1 MTRTRTPIALACTI
15 LLLQAAYAQDKAAT
29 VPPATDPKDAASAE
43 PAQLQSITVTAQRRQ
58 ESLSKAPI
66 AVTVID
72 QKQLDSQGIT
82 SAVDIPNTVP
92 NLQVTNNG
100 FSMRGVGNNNSFG
113 GYSTV
118 AVQVDGIYQPSYQ
131 ALGLGLYDIDR
142 IEALRGP
149 QGTVYGRNAT
159 AGVVNIETA
168 SAKLRRE
175 IFGDLT
181 FGNRNDVTAR
191 GVLNLPLSETFAARL
206 SLMKRSND
214 GTVDG
219 GASSRNY
226 GEVDVSSARLA
237 WTWVVTPDITWRAS
251 LSSARNRGT
260 LTDPAR
266 VSYTYFPNADLA
278 TGSLGQGV
286 VVPASDFLGNHT
298 ATDIALNLSE
308 TAFRSRLTWNLSD
321 AWSLTYLAGAVRFV
335 NNGLDAATGLFTL
348 KNADYTM
355 RTQSHEI
362 DVNYEGADLKL
373 VGGLYTYKDRTR
385 GAQKVGIGNALPYP
399 LNSVLP
405 PPMVIAP
412 GTGFAPTGY
421 GVVDIGRRIN
431 NDTNDSN
438 AIFAQGTYSVTP
450 QTRATV
456 GLRYTKDE
464 FGTDGDSQ
472 VCAFGSLAEPNM
484 ALSCGVPFG
493 PPTSAVAA
501 SSSSKTS
508 WRLGVDH
515 DLAAGHL
522 VFATVST
529 GYRGGGAT
537 ANVAPQFSTYKP
549 ETLTNVE
556 VGWRGRL
563 LNNTLALNLTAF
575 NMDYKNLQVS
585 GIGQD
590 VAGNNTP
597 VTTNSPTARIR
608 GLEFEGDWIPYR
620 NGRLQGFV
628 TYLDT
633 RFGQFVDPVGNPN
646 NIPGD
651 YNLFAPVPIVGTTA
665 DYTGN
670 QLLNAPRV
678 TLRGRYSHT
687 FGLADGSRLV
697 PAVQVYWQSGSFTSY
712 SNLTDPLRGYRE
724 AYAKVDLDL
733 GWQSADK
740 RWSVD
745 ASVYNA
751 TDEKVYASGTPL
763 ASFTGVTYAPPRS
776 YGLRVGYRFD

>member
-1 MTRTRTPIALACTI
+1 MKRTKTPIALACSV
-15 LLLQAAYAQDKAAT
+15 LLLQAAYAQDQA
-29 VPPATDPKDAASAE
+29 PAASETKGSAE
-43 PAQLQSITVTAQRRQ
+43 AKPAQLESVTVTVQRRQ
-58 ESLSKAPI
+58 ESLSKAPV
-66 AVTVID
+66 AVTVVD
-72 QKQLDSQGIT
+72 QKQLDAQGIT

-100 FSMRGVGNNNSFG
+100 FSMRGIGNNNSFG

-131 ALGLGLYDIDR
+131 SLGLGLYDIDR

-159 AGVVNIETA
+159 AGVVNVETA

-175 IFGDLT
+175 AFGDLT
-181 FGNRNDVTAR
+181 LGNRSDVTVR
-191 GVLNLPLSETFAARL
+191 GVLNVPFGETFAARV
-206 SLMKRSND
+206 SLMKRRND
-214 GTVDG
+214 GIVDG

-226 GEVDVSSARLA
+226 GETDVSSARVA
-237 WTWVVTPDITWRAS
+237 WTWLATPDVTWRAS
-251 LSSARNRGT
+251 LSNASNRGT

-266 VSYTYFPNADLA
+266 VSYSYFPNANVA
-278 TGSLGQGV
+278 TGTLGDPV
-286 VVPASDFLGNHT
+286 VVPASDILGNHT
-298 ATDIALNLSE
+298 ATDIGLKLSE
-308 TAFRSRLTWNLSD
+308 TAFRSRLTWNLND
-321 AWSLTYLAGAVRFV
+321 TWTLTYLTGAVRFV
-335 NNGLDAATGLFTL
+335 NDGLDAATGLFTL
-348 KNADYTM
+348 KNSDFTTRM
-355 RTQSHEI
+355 QSHEI

-405 PPMVIAP
+405 PPIVIAP
-412 GTGFAPTGY
+412 GTGFEPTGY
-421 GVVDIGRRIN
+421 GVVDIGRRVN

-438 AIFAQGTYSVTP
+438 AVFAQGTYSITP
-450 QTRATV
+450 QTRATAGV
-456 GLRYTKDE
+456 RYTKDK

-472 VCAFGSLAEPNM
+472 VCAYGSLAEPNM
-484 ALSCGVPFG
+484 ALTCGVPFG
-493 PPTSAVAA
+493 PPTSAVA
-501 SSSSKTS
+501 SSGSSKTS
-508 WRLGVDH
+508 WRLGLDH
-515 DLAAGHL
+515 DLSPEHM

-563 LNNTLALNLTAF
+563 LNNTLGLNLTAF

-590 VAGNNTP
+590 TAGNNTP

-608 GLEFEGDWIPYR
+608 GLELEGDWLATR
-620 NGRLQGFV
+620 NDRLQGFV
-628 TYLDT
+628 TYLET
-633 RFGQFVDPVGNPN
+633 RFGNFVDPVGNPN

-651 YNLFAPVPIVGTTA
+651 YNQFAPVPILGTTS

-670 QLLNAPRV
+670 RLSTRRASPSAAAMRTPSRWATAAV
-678 TLRGRYSHT
+678 WCRRRRST
-687 FGLADGSRLV
+687 GSR
-697 PAVQVYWQSGSFTSY
+697 A
-712 SNLTDPLRGYRE
+712 
-724 AYAKVDLDL
+724 
-733 GWQSADK
+733 
-740 RWSVD
+740 
-745 ASVYNA
+745 A
-751 TDEKVYASGTPL
+751 T
-763 ASFTGVTYAPPRS
+763 PRTAT
-776 YGLRVGYRFD
+776 